1 MEHLDLAARI
11 NISEWQDGKPEPVS
25 LIRGRKQVSDYF
37 KSFIGLH
44 EPRTNTE
51 GTKKL
56 RDFTENWM
64 ETQNFPRRQ
73 RESVREAV
81 LDYAKRRRDEPV
93 ELDVIASLV
102 DPERHEEFFT
112 TANEVGLGAEF
123 HIDRRS
129 LSPWVRVTY
138 SDDDIKLNF
147 ARRLLNGRVRYNRE
161 QKRLLIRDIELPEED
176 LR

>member
-1 MEHLDLAARI
+1 
-11 NISEWQDGKPEPVS
+11 
-25 LIRGRKQVSDYF
+25 
-37 KSFIGLH
+37 
-44 EPRTNTE
+44 
-51 GTKKL
+51 
-56 RDFTENWM
+56 
-64 ETQNFPRRQ
+64 
-73 RESVREAV
+73 
-81 LDYAKRRRDEPV
+81 V

-112 TANEVGLGAEF
+112 TANEGGLGAEF